1 MTLSVIT
8 LAAGKGSRMQS
19 EMPKVLHPLAGKP
32 MLAHVLASA
41 SELDAPS
48 LHVVV
53 GHGAE
58 QVQTELADFAV
69 HWAVQTEQ
77 KGTGHAVAQAI
88 DAVDDSAQVLIL
100 YGDVPLISP
109 TSLRRLLQAAPDGL
123 ALLTVEL
130 EDPTGYGRIVRDDA
144 QQICAI
150 VEQKDATFEQL
161 KIKEV
166 NTGILAVPA
175 VHLKRWLPK
184 LSANNAQGEYYLT
197 DVIAMGVHEG
207 LTVTAVQPEF
217 SYEVQ
222 GVNDR
227 LQLAQLERIYQQQQ
241 ACKLIQ
247 QGVSIADA
255 TRFDVRGS
263 LQVGAHVQIDVG
275 CVFEGEVSLGD
286 GVKIGPYCVLKNAH
300 IGAHT
305 EIASHSVIEQAR
317 TQEGCQ
323 IGPFARLRPDTLLQ
337 AQAKVG
343 NFCEIK
349 KTTLGKGAK
358 VNHLSYIGDASV
370 GANAN
375 IGAGTITCNYDG
387 VNKWQTQIGENA
399 FIGTNSALV
408 APVCIGDNATTAAGS
423 VVTKDVGD
431 NELAV
436 ARGKQRNIA
445 HWQRPS
451 KQ

>member
-423 VVTKDVGD
+423 VITKDVGD